1 MTNRQAIDKDIKDW
15 HARYPEHVSRLAKEA
30 SESPRME
37 GHSPS
42 NERIQE
48 LVELG
53 KALTEKTIGYFDATN
68 LD

>member
-37 GHSPS
+37 GTRRQMKEYK
-42 NERIQE
+42 NWWNLERR
-48 LVELG
+48 
-53 KALTEKTIGYFDATN
+53 
-68 LD
+68 